1 MRLSDAVKD
10 LMNKMGKLEGE
21 ITKELVVELKR
32 NSPVDTGF
40 LRASWIMTPS
50 ANGITTVMNGA
61 EYSAFV
67 EFGTDRQR
75 AQKFT
80 YHTIKYRT
88 DAVLQRAAINIHSAT
103 GGSILERLL
112 GK

>member
-1 MRLSDAVKD
+1 MRLSAAVTD
-10 LMNKMGKLEGE
+10 LMNKLGKLEGE

-32 NSPVDTGF
+32 NSPVDTGH
-40 LRASWIMTPS
+40 LRSSWFRLPPV
-50 ANGITTVMNGA
+50 NGQTTIINTAPYAV
-61 EYSAFV
+61 YP

-75 AQKFT
+75 AQRYT

-88 DAVLQRAAINIHSAT
+88 DAVLQRAAVNIHSAT